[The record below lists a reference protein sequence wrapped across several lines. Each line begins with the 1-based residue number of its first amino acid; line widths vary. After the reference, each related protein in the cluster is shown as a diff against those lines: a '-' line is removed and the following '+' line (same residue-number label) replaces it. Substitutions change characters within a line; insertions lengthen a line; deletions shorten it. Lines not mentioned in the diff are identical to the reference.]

1 MTSPR
6 PNHHDL
12 RACLLATAATLMTLL
27 LGQSADYG
35 AEHSPEYSAEYSA
48 ECSQTKPGD
57 EQAMRGLI
65 NPAQAQREG
74 AGLLGASSAAVR
86 LSFASE
92 HRRLVWRVD
101 GEQASVLLDAQ
112 TGEALEFAFD

>member
-12 RACLLATAATLMTLL
+12 RACLLATAATLITLL

-35 AEHSPEYSAEYSA
+35 AEHSPEHSP